1 MGGFRKFLIALGKKY
16 VGGTRRLASFDQS
29 NEKAFM
35 PSVSG
40 RKYLELNFLDFRLI
54 SEANLSIDIF
64 FQQLF

>member
-1 MGGFRKFLIALGKKY
+1 MIALAKKY
-16 VGGTRRLASFDQS
+16 VGGTRRLASFEGINA

-40 RKYLELNFLDFRLI
+40 RKYLELNLLDFRLI
-54 SEANLSIDIF
+54 SKANLSIDIF